1 MTTEDAGKAGPGET
15 PAPLSLEQ
23 KRARLGLRPLPAD
36 GRDALEQAMSR
47 STPAASRLEE
57 VLELGMA
64 LGADILSA
72 EEVDAWTR
80 ALARIDALAYC
91 VRLIEAQILAGNEGL
106 GMMLPDT
113 ALEVDLQ

>member
-1 MTTEDAGKAGPGET
+1 MSEELSE
-15 PAPLSLEQ
+15 PAVTLSLEQ
-23 KRARLGLRPLPAD
+23 KRARLGLRPLPSE
-36 GRDALEQAMSR
+36 GRDALEGAMSR
-47 STPAASRLEE
+47 STPAASRLAE
-57 VLELGMA
+57 VLELGVT
-64 LGADILSA
+64 LGADVLSS

-113 ALEVDLQ
+113 TLEVDLP